1 MLIVH
6 RPIVHVCTQ
15 LFTFISTWYPPSA
28 KGCFPGGG
36 PCRACI
42 TIQWPSTASVA
53 EWLRA
58 WDTLT
63 MFEAIQC
70 AGGREFNPRP
80 GQYSRM
86 SFSSDQVTGKVFSP
100 EHAFPSKF

>member
-1 MLIVH
+1 M
-6 RPIVHVCTQ
+6 T
-15 LFTFISTWYPPSA
+15 T
-28 KGCFPGGG
+28 
-36 PCRACI
+36 
-42 TIQWPSTASVA
+42 SVA

-63 MFEAIQC
+63 MFEAMV

-86 SFSSDQVTGKVFSP
+86 SFSSDQLTGKVFSS